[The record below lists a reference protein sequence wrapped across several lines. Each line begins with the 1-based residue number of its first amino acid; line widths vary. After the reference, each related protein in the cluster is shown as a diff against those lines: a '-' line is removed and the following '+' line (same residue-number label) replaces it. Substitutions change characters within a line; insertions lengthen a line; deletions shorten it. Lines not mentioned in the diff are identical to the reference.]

1 LRTLALGAIGIPC
14 ALRGTVAAAADPPR
28 AVVAKNGAAPD
39 LVRRAITA
47 LGGMERF
54 VSDGQN
60 VVIKPNIGWDR
71 TPEQCANTH
80 PEVVATLVAL
90 ALEAGAKR
98 VQVMD
103 NTCNDARRC
112 YRRSG
117 IEAAA
122 KQAGAKVL
130 HLRSGRAVEMAL
142 GGEVVKNWPVFR
154 EVTQADVLINV
165 PVVKHHALSRATLG
179 MKNWFGAIGGRR
191 NQLHQNVAQASV
203 DMAAFFK
210 PQLTVLDA
218 TRILLRNGPQGGN
231 LEDVAHPR
239 TVMAGT
245 DPVAIDAFGGTLLDL
260 SPEELPHI
268 AMAEARG
275 LGSRNWQAPDI
286 LTIDLS

>member
-1 LRTLALGAIGIPC
+1 VI
-14 ALRGTVAAAADPPR
+14 
-28 AVVAKNGAAPD
+28 AKNGEAPE
-39 LVRRAITA
+39 LVRRAMTA

-54 VSDGQN
+54 VSAGQN

-80 PEVVATLVAL
+80 PQVVATLVTL

-122 KQAGAKVL
+122 KAAGAKVA

-142 GGEVVKNWPVFR
+142 GGQIVKTWPVYR
-154 EVTQADVLINV
+154 EITDADVLINA
-165 PVVKHHALSRATLG
+165 PVAKHHALSRATLG

-231 LEDVAHPR
+231 VEDVEQPR

-245 DPVAIDAFGGTLLDL
+245 DPVAIDAFGGTLLGL
-260 SPEELPHI
+260 SPEDLDHI
-268 AMAEARG
+268 ALAEARG
-275 LGSRNWQAPDI
+275 LGSRNWQAADI
-286 LTIDLS
+286 LTLDLS